1 MARATDTLASRKS
14 FLQQQHVEGRLA
26 ALTYKMNAIGEQK
39 AAVEMANKV
48 TRLVGMVA
56 SLASVLPDLVDRM
69 ELAGGVHEWAKQW
82 VQFLD
87 STEQQQRETNKL
99 LEDTEKMVKETRECF
114 DTGLNRVADKFG
126 DLQKRLQESSLKIP
140 HPAIHYS

>member
-1 MARATDTLASRKS
+1 MQTRARAADTLASRKN

-39 AAVEMANKV
+39 AAVEVANKV

-69 ELAGGVHEWAKQW
+69 ELAGGVHE
-82 VQFLD
+82 
-87 STEQQQRETNKL
+87 
-99 LEDTEKMVKETRECF
+99 
-114 DTGLNRVADKFG
+114 
-126 DLQKRLQESSLKIP
+126 
-140 HPAIHYS
+140 